1 MSRALDP
8 KVKVAL
14 KQGDHTPVY
23 QCIADV
29 LSTQHDELLDIE
41 VLGPSHALPDDT
53 YLLSEDHAIA
63 IPKVN
68 ILRAFIPAYAII
80 KEHLQGNHDSPE
92 ELMRATSVI
101 LLLDPE
107 HMTAANARKR
117 HIQNA
122 IKKTIDNIDEALDK
136 ELYFVDS
143 LLTSRLHR
151 HTKSPTLWGHRQWLL
166 EQYLARQRH
175 PMRSLATTLERLI
188 FVSAE
193 RHPRNYYAWCHAR
206 YLLGLAH
213 HHPSPQGNG
222 GGDEQG
228 RWRQQQHT
236 LQEKDAA
243 ATLKEVT
250 ELVKKWCFNHHNDIS
265 GWAFLMVLVEE
276 QPQVAGAVFCETLHL
291 AETFSWRG
299 ESVWYFL
306 RTMLRGNWLDGETHG
321 MEFARVLGSV
331 HRMAVGEL
339 DERVHGNMLEWSR
352 RFSELSV
359 DQSRK

>member
-8 KVKVAL
+8 KVKETL

-23 QCIADV
+23 QCIANV

-41 VLGPSHALPDDT
+41 VLGPSHALPQDT

-63 IPKVN
+63 IPKFN
-68 ILRAFIPAYAII
+68 ILRAFVPAYAII
-80 KEHLQGNHDSPE
+80 KEHLRGNHGLPE

-107 HMTAANARKR
+107 HLTAANARKR

-122 IKKTIDNIDEALDK
+122 IQKNTHNIDESLDK
-136 ELYFVDS
+136 ELYFIDS

-166 EQYLARQRH
+166 EQCLARQRP
-175 PMRSLATTLERLI
+175 PMRSRSLATTLERLI

-213 HHPSPQGNG
+213 YASPQGNS

-228 RWRQQQHT
+228 QQQHP
-236 LQEKDAA
+236 LQEKDIA
-243 ATLKEVT
+243 ATLEQVT

-265 GWAFLMVLVEE
+265 GWAFLMVLIEE
-276 QPQVAGAVFCETLHL
+276 QPQAAAAVFSETLHL

-306 RTMLRGNWLDGETHG
+306 RTMLRGNWLDRETHG
-321 MEFARVLGSV
+321 MEFARVLGLV
-331 HRMAVGEL
+331 HRMAVEEM

-359 DQSRK
+359 DQAEK